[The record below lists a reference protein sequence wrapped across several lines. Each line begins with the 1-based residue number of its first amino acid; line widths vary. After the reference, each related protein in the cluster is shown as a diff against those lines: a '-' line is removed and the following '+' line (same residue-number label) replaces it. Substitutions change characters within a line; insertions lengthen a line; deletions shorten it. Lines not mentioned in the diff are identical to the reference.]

1 MMEKCRCVGCVYLDA
16 KDTFSTYRCKLNKGV
31 TQGNFKVAKCMFD
44 RTNIS
49 KKKASKVLH
58 DFQKYRR
65 GATELIYCPPPYVI
79 GIAIDKAIN
88 AMRSW

>member
-1 MMEKCRCVGCVYLDA
+1 MEKCRCVGCVYLDDLYSFA
-16 KDTFSTYRCKLNKGV
+16 IYRCKLNKDV
-31 TQGNFKVAKCMFD
+31 AHGNYNVAKCIFD

-49 KKKASKVLH
+49 KEKAVKVLH

-65 GATELIYCPPPYVI
+65 GATEFINCPPPYII

-88 AMRSW
+88 SLRML

>member
-1 MMEKCRCVGCVYLDA
+1 MDKCKCVGCVYLDA
-16 KDTFSTYRCKLNKGV
+16 SDTFSTYRCKLNNGI
-31 TQGNFKVAKCMFD
+31 THGNFKVAKCMFD
-44 RTNIS
+44 RPNIS

-79 GIAIDKAIN
+79 GIASYRAIN
-88 AMRSW
+88 AMRSL

>member
-16 KDTFSTYRCKLNKGV
+16 KDTCSTYRCKLNKGV
-31 TQGNFKVAKCMFD
+31 TNGNFKVAKCMFD
-44 RTNIS
+44 RMNLT

-58 DFQKYRR
+58 DFQNYRR

-88 AMRSW
+88 VMRSY

>member
-1 MMEKCRCVGCVYLDA
+1 MEKCRCVGCVYLDSSH
-16 KDTFSTYRCKLNKGV
+16 TFSTYRCKLNKYI
-31 TQGNFKVAKCMFD
+31 THGNYKVAKCMFD

-65 GATELIYCPPPYVI
+65 GATKLICCQPPYVI

-88 AMRSW
+88 TMRSW

>member
-1 MMEKCRCVGCVYLDA
+1 MDKCKCVGCVYLDA
-16 KDTFSTYRCKLNKGV
+16 SDTFSTYRCKLNKGI
-31 TQGNFKVAKCMFD
+31 TYGNYTVAMCMFD

-49 KKKASKVLH
+49 KEKAAKVLH

>member
-1 MMEKCRCVGCVYLDA
+1 MDKCRCVGCVYLDA
-16 KDTFSTYRCKLNKGV
+16 SNMFSIYRCKLNKGI
-31 TQGNFKVAKCMFD
+31 THGNYTVAKCLFD